1 MFWFISV
8 CTKNLVCLQ
17 LLFIIVF
24 IFFFFSSMCF
34 RRGGE
39 GGVLHGGAEQW
50 SQTVSAGWC
59 PPDQGVPQLS
69 CCTQQGRSQRRPS
82 PGRHR
87 AVNLRLMTP
96 VSLPQLFPLR
106 KVSCKCNASPGSFFA
121 RDNTANF
128 LSWCRHIGVEE
139 TYLFESE
146 GLGKN
151 PTT

>member
-1 MFWFISV
+1 MRAEFFMEELNNGV
-8 CTKNLVCLQ
+8 KLCQLV
-17 LLFIIVF
+17 
-24 IFFFFSSMCF
+24 
-34 RRGGE
+34 
-39 GGVLHGGAEQW
+39 GVL
-50 SQTVSAGWC
+50 QTKVSHSC
-59 PPDQGVPQLS
+59 PAALSKVGVN
-69 CCTQQGRSQRRPS
+69 G
-82 PGRHR
+82 GRHR